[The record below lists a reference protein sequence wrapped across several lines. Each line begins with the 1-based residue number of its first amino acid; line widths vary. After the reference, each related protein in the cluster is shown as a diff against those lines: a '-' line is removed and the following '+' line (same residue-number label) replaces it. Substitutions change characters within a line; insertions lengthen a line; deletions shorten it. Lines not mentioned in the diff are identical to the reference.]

1 MAWVDDDVPSGRSRD
16 DLLSGV
22 VKRGHL
28 LALRRRLVTAGVSL
42 AAMVLVL
49 PAGVLAVRDDG
60 DTTQVASEAPAS
72 TSTSAPVTT
81 LVSGTEGVAAENPAA
96 DPPPATSSSVPP
108 TTLKAPVTTARTVPA
123 STTSTPVGSL
133 PRCATAKLAAG
144 AQSGQAVYQW
154 DETVTATG
162 FVSNDSRTACRYT
175 SYTLRFEVRQGAT
188 TVFSAASVLDTF
200 KDTALGV
207 GQVLVAA
214 PADWSRRTCNGSE
227 LCPSGDYVAVFS
239 WSFDGGPAVEA
250 RAPFLVTP
258 APTTTTSTPPE

>member
-1 MAWVDDDVPSGRSRD
+1 MAWLADDVPSGRSRD

-22 VKRGHL
+22 VKRGHFL
-28 LALRRRLVTAGVSL
+28 QLRRRLVTAGLTVV
-42 AAMVLVL
+42 AMVLVL
-49 PAGVLAVRDDG
+49 PAGVLAVRG
-60 DTTQVASEAPAS
+60 GGGTTQVASEAPAG

-108 TTLKAPVTTARTVPA
+108 TTPKAPVTTARTVLS

-133 PRCATAKLAAG
+133 PLCATARLAAG

-154 DETVTATG
+154 DETVTASG
-162 FVSNDSRTACRYT
+162 FVSNDSRTPCRYD
-175 SYTLRFEVRQGAT
+175 SYLLRFEVRQGAT
-188 TVFSAASVLDTF
+188 TVLSAASRLAAGNDTV
-200 KDTALGV
+200 LGV

-214 PADWSRRTCNGSE
+214 PSDWSRRTCNGNE
-227 LCPSGDYVAVFS
+227 TCPSGDYVAVFS

-258 APTTTTSTPPE
+258 APTTTTSTPE